1 MRKSGIYFMYFHVTN
16 SFTVP
21 FLSLIAIVPLHLFH
35 KLVAVSF
42 PVSTVSYCAAMVVA
56 SGSPAG
62 GI

>member
-1 MRKSGIYFMYFHVTN
+1 MYFHVTN
-16 SFTVP
+16 SFTIP
-21 FLSLIAIVPLHLFH
+21 FLSLIAIIPLHLCH